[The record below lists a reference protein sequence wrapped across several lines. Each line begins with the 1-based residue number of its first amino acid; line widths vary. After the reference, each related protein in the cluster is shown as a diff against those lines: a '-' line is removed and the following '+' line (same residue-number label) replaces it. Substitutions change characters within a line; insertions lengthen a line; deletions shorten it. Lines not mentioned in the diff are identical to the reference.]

1 MKALSACFRVS
12 DIGENDVA
20 RRKNP
25 GVQKLKRFVYLNHRL
40 LMKVTIC
47 FFKKK

>member
-25 GVQKLKRFVYLNHRL
+25 GVQKVEEVCLLKS
-40 LMKVTIC
+40 
-47 FFKKK
+47 